1 MHVQTIRLFFL
12 VLLETV
18 LLSTHASAQDISLG
32 QAGKPVYLEP
42 EYLVSEEL
50 EEDRARDN
58 WRGRFGL
65 GVQVSPDFLGARDHG
80 LDLAVDLKLSYR
92 DTIFIENNKLGIILH
107 KGHLL
112 RAGLISRTKF
122 GRRDDIFREDIP
134 GLPSVGEAFEV
145 GAFASTSF
153 YKLFMSAE
161 YYTDVSGVHDGAM
174 LEAELGYTFEFNSK
188 LKITPVL
195 GARWGSNDYM
205 QTYFGVPEMEN
216 QVYGPYEPSSGLYEW
231 YAEVAGEQRLSNK
244 WLIKAGLRMADLV
257 GPAQNSPIIRSEK
270 GATQQISAVL
280 ALVYLF

>member
-1 MHVQTIRLFFL
+1 MDFQTIRLFPAFL
-12 VLLETV
+12 LFTAVLSAQLC
-18 LLSTHASAQDISLG
+18 AQDISLG

-50 EEDRARDN
+50 EEGRAPDH

-65 GVQVSPDFLGARDHG
+65 GVQVSPDFLGARDHT

-112 RAGLISRTKF
+112 RAGLISRTEF
-122 GRRDDIFREDIP
+122 GRRDDIFRQDIP
-134 GLPSVGEAFEV
+134 GLPSVGEAFEI

-153 YKLFMSAE
+153 YKLFLSAE
-161 YYTDVSGVHDGAM
+161 YYTDVSGVHGGAM

-216 QVYGPYEPSSGLYEW
+216 QVYGPYQPNGGLYEW
-231 YAEVAGEQRLSNK
+231 YAEVAGEHRISNK
-244 WLIKAGLRMADLV
+244 WLVKAGLRMADLV

-270 GATQQISAVL
+270 GSTQQISAVV